1 MLGQFFRLTG
11 RGLGDIVVHPWANLL
26 TLVAVAM
33 VSLLAGFVLL
43 GLHNVN
49 MQLMKS
55 RGQVQFQIYWKTDA
69 DPQLIEEQ
77 WESVGAMK
85 HLVDIKGFTPQ
96 DALLELAD
104 SLGEAGDFSWLKEN
118 NPLPFSALASF
129 AVPPQSQQKGWAAE
143 LLTRLKSMP
152 GVDKVHY
159 SPLQEDLAHGW
170 TLISQAVIWP
180 VIGFLGLVVAMVVGN
195 TMRLSLLTRC
205 DEIEILALVG
215 AKPWYI
221 RWPLITGGMV
231 LGFTGSMAGLGLL
244 KLAQN
249 ALADILNIP
258 PLFIH
263 IQFMPMEYCAAL
275 VGGVTLV
282 AILSSFV
289 AAR

>member
-1 MLGQFFRLTG
+1 MMGQFFRLTG

-33 VSLLAGFVLL
+33 ISLLAGFVLL

-49 MQLMKS
+49 MQLLKS

-69 DPQLIEEQ
+69 DPQLIEKQ
-77 WESVGAMK
+77 WESVGAME

-129 AVPPQSQQKGWAAE
+129 AVPPENQQQGWAAD

-152 GVDKVHY
+152 GVHKVNY
-159 SPLQEDLAHGW
+159 SPLQDDLAHGW
-170 TLISQAVIWP
+170 QLISKAVIWP

-195 TMRLSLLTRC
+195 TMRLSLLTRN

-215 AKPWYI
+215 AKPWFI

-231 LGFTGSMAGLGLL
+231 LGLTGSMAGLGLL

-249 ALADILNIP
+249 ALAGILDIP
-258 PLFIH
+258 PLFIR
-263 IQFMPMEYCAAL
+263 IEFMPMEYCAAL

-282 AILSSFV
+282 AVVSSFV

>member
-1 MLGQFFRLTG
+1 MIGQFFRLTG
-11 RGLGDIVVHPWANLL
+11 RGLGDILIHPWAHLL

-55 RGQVQFQIYWKTDA
+55 RGEVQFQIYWKTDT
-69 DPQLIEEQ
+69 DPKIIESQ
-77 WESVGAMK
+77 WEAVGSMD

-104 SLGEAGDFSWLKEN
+104 TLGEAGDFGWLKET

-129 AVPPQSQQKGWAAE
+129 AVPPSSQQEGWAAGI
-143 LLTRLKSMP
+143 LTKLKSMP
-152 GVDKVHY
+152 GVEKVNY

-170 TLISQAVIWP
+170 KLISKAVIWP

-195 TMRLSLLTRC
+195 TMRLSLLTRN

-215 AKPWYI
+215 AKPWFI
-221 RWPLITGGMV
+221 RWPLITGGMA
-231 LGFTGSMAGLGLL
+231 LGLTGSMAGLGLL

-249 ALADILNIP
+249 TLADILNIP

-263 IQFMPMEYCAAL
+263 INFMPMEYCIAL
-275 VGGVTLV
+275 VGGITLV
-282 AILSSFV
+282 AIVSSWV
-289 AAR
+289 AVR